1 VGIAGDTRGR
11 AVAATRSRSIR
22 RPAATLGAVP
32 PSALVLTGIIS
43 VQVGAGLAARMFGQ
57 VTPAVMTG
65 LRLWSSALLVA
76 AIGGRELARS
86 VRDLVR
92 ERAWR
97 DAAVAVAFG
106 VTLGIMNFSIY
117 QSFARIPLGIAV
129 TIEFLGPLAVAVA
142 SSRRLID
149 LVWVGLA
156 GAGVALLSNGWAS
169 LAHGGRGGHSDAGLA
184 VSGVA
189 FGLVAAACWAAY
201 IMLSKSTGRRF
212 RGSSGLV
219 IAMVIAAIV
228 ATPVTVAQGSAG
240 HGSVLRPAV
249 LGTGV
254 AVGLLSSVI
263 PYRLELE
270 ALRRVPAR
278 VFGIWMSL
286 EPAVAAL
293 VGLVLL
299 SESLAPREWAAI
311 VCVMVACAG
320 AARGAA
326 GRDLAPEGAPPPP
339 AP

>member
-1 VGIAGDTRGR
+1 MSV
-11 AVAATRSRSIR
+11 
-22 RPAATLGAVP
+22 VP
-32 PSALVLTGIIS
+32 PSALVLTGIVS
-43 VQVGAGLAARMFGQ
+43 VQVGAGLAGRMFDQ

-65 LRLWSSALLVA
+65 LRLWSSAVLVA
-76 AIGGRELARS
+76 AFGGRGLARS
-86 VRDLVR
+86 LRDLVR

-106 VTLGIMNFSIY
+106 LTLGIMNFSIY

-156 GAGVALLSNGWAS
+156 GAGVALLSNGWAG
-169 LAHGGRGGHSDAGLA
+169 LTARGGRGGAGTAGLA

-189 FGLVAAACWAAY
+189 FGLVAATCWAAY
-201 IMLSKSTGRRF
+201 ILLSASTGRRF

-219 IAMVIAAIV
+219 IAMAIAAIV
-228 ATPVTVAQGSAG
+228 VTPAAAGLGSAG
-240 HGSVLRPAV
+240 HDSVLRPGV
-249 LGTGV
+249 LATGV

-270 ALRRVPAR
+270 ALRRIPAR

-293 VGLVLL
+293 VGLALL
-299 SESLAPREWAAI
+299 GEALAPREWAAI
-311 VCVMVACAG
+311 ICVMVACAG
-320 AARGAA
+320 AARGAPTA
-326 GRDLAPEGAPPPP
+326 GPDSPAEEAAALPPPP